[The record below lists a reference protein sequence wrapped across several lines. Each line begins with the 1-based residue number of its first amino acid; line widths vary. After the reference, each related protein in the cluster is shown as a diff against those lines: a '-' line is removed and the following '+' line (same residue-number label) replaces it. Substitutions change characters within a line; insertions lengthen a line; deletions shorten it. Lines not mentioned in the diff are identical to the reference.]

1 MRVASP
7 VERSAASVILLVD
20 VNVESFENVQRGS
33 LVALGSHMKHVKPEL
48 VRYVTVSPLLNQ
60 GFYSV
65 DVAFKRCE
73 VQRSESITFRAGI
86 NPVVLYFVSVRDIL
100 FINSRVEEVD
110 QYIYLSWY
118 AFQNCMVKQVESFV
132 VFYFYNFA

>member
-1 MRVASP
+1 MRVAGP
-7 VERSAASVILLVD
+7 VEGSTASVVLLVY
-20 VNVESFENVQRGS
+20 VNVKSFENVQRWS
-33 LVALGSHMKHVKPEL
+33 LVALSSHMKHVKPEL

-60 GFYSV
+60 GFNSV

-73 VQRSESITFRAGI
+73 VQRSESITLCAGI
-86 NPVVLYFVSVRDIL
+86 NPVVLNFVSVRDIL

-118 AFQNCMVKQVESFV
+118 AFQNCMVKQVESFI